1 MFGLHAQELLIIAFI
16 VVILFGYKRIPELF
30 GGLGKG
36 IRDFKK
42 GLKGDEEQDAKNSDQ
57 IQDQKKDS

>member
-1 MFGLHAQELLIIAFI
+1 MFGLGAPELLIIAFI
-16 VVILFGYKRIPELF
+16 IIVLFGYKRIPEIF

-42 GLKGDEEQDAKNSDQ
+42 GLKEEETNADSQKIESEDNS
-57 IQDQKKDS
+57 